1 MLTLADVEEKHEQ
14 LKREMR
20 QIRRALR
27 TKQDTDGL
35 AEQLELLT
43 KEARFLVSTIQ
54 RQREMTVYL
63 MHADSYG
70 GPQ

>member
-20 QIRRALR
+20 QIRRAIR
-27 TKQDTDGL
+27 TQQETEGL
-35 AEQLELLT
+35 AEKLELLT
-43 KEARFLVSTIQ
+43 KEARYLVSAIQ
-54 RQREMTVYL
+54 KQREMSDYL
-63 MHADSYG
+63 YYSEPYG